1 VFIRSFSVH
10 CSHRSG
16 RVVSA
21 RDTELSLLTRLL
33 GVGVR
38 LSVTTQG
45 ERAMCGLQCYTYF
58 LLTWLKFAVL
68 HICWAVHVGIMGC
81 GVKEISQ
88 FPAPPPPPRFMNV
101 LKIFSL
107 LGISIQILNVLISC
121 VMWPQLLD
129 EGFPV
134 ICVFLYQFFC
144 RLCPLEFAA
153 EANRKN
159 YVKILEIILTISLP
173 AVWFQTFSRLYFF
186 RKISLSVFAGKWN
199 FLLNILKGLLLL
211 N

>member
-1 VFIRSFSVH
+1 MLHLFSVNVAEV
-10 CSHRSG
+10 CGFTYLLSRPCRDNGLRGEGNFAISG
-16 RVVSA
+16 TS
-21 RDTELSLLTRLL
+21 
-33 GVGVR
+33 
-38 LSVTTQG
+38 
-45 ERAMCGLQCYTYF
+45 
-58 LLTWLKFAVL
+58 
-68 HICWAVHVGIMGC
+68 
-81 GVKEISQ
+81 
-88 FPAPPPPPRFMNV
+88 PPPRFMNV